1 MSFLFVLVLMT
12 AYSIQKPV
20 RDALAG
26 DWGDADLA
34 LTWTVNFVFSVVA
47 VSLYGAALSAFD
59 FRRVVPG
66 VYVFF
71 SLTFLA
77 LWVVTVNVAEPLLF
91 NKIFYVWVS
100 IFSLFH
106 LSVFWSFMADLY
118 DRGQAQRLFGFIAA
132 GTSAGA
138 IIGPA
143 LTILLAKVIGND
155 NLMLLSVLLLLVPI
169 PIILYLE
176 RRRTTIPGREEAMR
190 GRPARSTLG
199 RNPFSGFSLFVK
211 DQYLLAIGIFILLY
225 VTINTFVYFEL
236 QNLTDDYGID
246 TRTQI
251 WATIELITN
260 TLTLLTSAFVTSHIV
275 TRLGMPVALGL
286 MPALVAVGVL
296 LVVAAPVL
304 LDARGLPGP
313 AAGRELRR
321 NAAEPRD
328 AVYGGRSR
336 SALQGETG
344 HRHRAVPR
352 RRHADRVAVHGAV
365 DRSWTGSRRYR
376 RRYQRDCRG
385 VDRRGSL
392 SRTEIRPILTGGGP
406 RARRGGQGL
415 TCQTFSSVMR
425 CGRRSAATAARLRA
439 CAPMTCGAM
448 PIKALVE
455 RNARLDPAA
464 IEDIDLRLREPGGRG
479 QSQRG
484 AHGGAARRAPG
495 QVPGATVNRL
505 CGSGMKAIAR
515 RACDRGRRGATS

>member
-26 DWGDADLA
+26 DWGDVDLA

-77 LWVVTVNVAEPLLF
+77 LWAVTVNVAEPVLF

-118 DRGQAQRLFGFIAA
+118 ERGQAKRLFGFIAA

-143 LTILLAKVIGND
+143 LTILLANVIGND
-155 NLMLLSVLLLLVPI
+155 NLMLLSALLLLVPI

-176 RRRTTIPGREEAMR
+176 RRRTIVPGSEDATR
-190 GRPARSTLG
+190 GRAARTTLG

-211 DQYLLAIGIFILLY
+211 DRYLLVIGVFILLY

-236 QNLTDDYGID
+236 QDLTDEYGID

-251 WATIELITN
+251 WATIELVTN
-260 TLTLLTSAFVTSHIV
+260 ALTLLTSAFITSRIV

-286 MPALVAVGVL
+286 MPALVAAGVL
-296 LVVAAPVL
+296 VVVAAPVL
-304 LDARGLPGP
+304 LTLAAFQILRRVGNYAVTRPSREMLFTVVDREKRFKAKPVIDIVLYRGGDMLTAWLFTALSTGLGLSLAAIAIVISVIAALWTAVAVYLGRTFDRFSPEEGRAP
-313 AAGRELRR
+313 AA
-321 NAAEPRD
+321 AVRD
-328 AVYGGRSR
+328 
-336 SALQGETG
+336 
-344 HRHRAVPR
+344 
-352 RRHADRVAVHGAV
+352 
-365 DRSWTGSRRYR
+365 
-376 RRYQRDCRG
+376 
-385 VDRRGSL
+385 
-392 SRTEIRPILTGGGP
+392 
-406 RARRGGQGL
+406 
-415 TCQTFSSVMR
+415 
-425 CGRRSAATAARLRA
+425 
-439 CAPMTCGAM
+439 
-448 PIKALVE
+448 
-455 RNARLDPAA
+455 
-464 IEDIDLRLREPGGRG
+464 
-479 QSQRG
+479 
-484 AHGGAARRAPG
+484 
-495 QVPGATVNRL
+495 
-505 CGSGMKAIAR
+505 
-515 RACDRGRRGATS
+515 

>member
-190 GRPARSTLG
+190 GRQGRSTLG

-304 LDARGLPGP
+304 LTL
-313 AAGRELRR
+313 AAFQVLRR
-321 NAAEPRD
+321 VGNY
-328 AVYGGRSR
+328 AVTRPSR
-336 SALQGETG
+336 EMLFT
-344 HRHRAVPR
+344 
-352 RRHADRVAVHGAV
+352 AV
-365 DRSWTGSRRYR
+365 DR
-376 RRYQRDCRG
+376 
-385 VDRRGSL
+385 
-392 SRTEIRPILTGGGP
+392 E
-406 RARRGGQGL
+406 ARFKAKPVIDIVLYRGGDMLTAWLFTALSTGL
-415 TCQTFSSVMR
+415 
-425 CGRRSAATAARLRA
+425 GL
-439 CAPMTCGAM
+439 G
-448 PIKALVE
+448 L
-455 RNARLDPAA
+455 AA
-464 IEDIDLRLREPGGRG
+464 IAVVISVIAAVWTVVAVYLGRKFDRFSPEEG
-479 QSQRG
+479 RAQD
-484 AHGGAARRAPG
+484 AAVR
-495 QVPGATVNRL
+495 
-505 CGSGMKAIAR
+505 
-515 RACDRGRRGATS
+515 D